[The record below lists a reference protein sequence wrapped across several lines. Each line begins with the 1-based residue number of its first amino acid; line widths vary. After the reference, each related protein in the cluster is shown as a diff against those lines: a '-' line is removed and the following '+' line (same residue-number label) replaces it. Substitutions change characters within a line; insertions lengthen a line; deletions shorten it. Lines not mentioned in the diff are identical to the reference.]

1 MTVEATHLD
10 TPARSP
16 LADWLAG
23 KSARMSGRLKLG
35 LHTALTRYGL
45 NRDLAVPIANP
56 AAKIPILV
64 RRLEPRDVAALLS
77 YDAAAASA
85 QEKGQEKAEVAVR
98 RNFLAKGAQ
107 NGFVAIDQRNGAPCY
122 VQWLF
127 GARDN
132 AFVSQLK
139 GFPVLAPHQALLE
152 NAYTPPAYRGFG
164 IMSAAMALIAE
175 RGAEIGARHVLTF
188 VGLDNIASLKGCQ
201 RAGFNPLILHRSVRF
216 GFGTIR
222 RDRFEQLAEGDP
234 RRTARF

>member
-1 MTVEATHLD
+1 MTIEATHA
-10 TPARSP
+10 PAKPNSAVR
-16 LADWLAG
+16 DWLAE
-23 KSARMSGRLKLG
+23 KSARVAGRLQLG
-35 LHTALTRYGL
+35 LYATMTRYGL
-45 NRDLAVPIANP
+45 NRDLAVPLANP
-56 AAKIPILV
+56 QAKIPIAV

-85 QEKGQEKAEVAVR
+85 QERAEVAVR
-98 RNFLAKGAQ
+98 RAFLAKGAH

-132 AFVSQLK
+132 AFVARLK

-152 NAYTPPAYRGFG
+152 NAYTPPAWRGFG

-175 RGAEIGARHVLTF
+175 RAADIGARHVLTF

-201 RAGFNPLILHRSVRF
+201 RAGFNPLLLHRATRI
-216 GFGTIR
+216 GLGTLR
-222 RDRFEQLAEGDP
+222 RDRFEELPEGDP
-234 RRTARF
+234 RRTARI